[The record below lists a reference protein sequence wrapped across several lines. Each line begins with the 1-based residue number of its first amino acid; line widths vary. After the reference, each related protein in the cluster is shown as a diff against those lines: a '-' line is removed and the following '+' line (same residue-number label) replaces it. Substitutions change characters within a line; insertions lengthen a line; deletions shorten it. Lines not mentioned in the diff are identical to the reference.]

1 MAASILVLFN
11 DILFLGN
18 LGIPQL
24 LVPRALRSTV
34 PSSDSVALAM
44 AGPVKMIRG
53 MIWTSQVNHMKTFE
67 ARSLLHSLFFCV
79 RQKGGEEEWVE
90 VGDRVSTLALPFSLS
105 LYAFSCV

>member
-1 MAASILVLFN
+1 MQHTHTFSLSLSGLLGALTARGGGEYLGSVLY
-11 DILFLGN
+11 ILFLGN

-67 ARSLLHSLFFCV
+67 ARSLLHSLFFV
-79 RQKGGEEEWVE
+79 
-90 VGDRVSTLALPFSLS
+90 
-105 LYAFSCV
+105 